1 MPLQATS
8 GGGSLGFL
16 KTVPKVL
23 TGLKA
28 VVMLAL
34 FRIFFIRSDT
44 PFTYG
49 MVAKPFRG
57 SGLSSGLRG
66 AVGVA

>member
-8 GGGSLGFL
+8 GGRSLGFL
-16 KTVPKVL
+16 KTVPEVL

-34 FRIFFIRSDT
+34 FMFIMNTDRPNNIYHILVSEGT
-44 PFTYG
+44 TSF
-49 MVAKPFRG
+49 
-57 SGLSSGLRG
+57 
-66 AVGVA
+66 

>member
-8 GGGSLGFL
+8 GGQSLGFL

-23 TGLKA
+23 MGLKA

-34 FRIFFIRSDT
+34 FRIFFTRSDT
-44 PFTYG
+44 PE
-49 MVAKPFRG
+49 MVAKLFCG
-57 SGLSSGLRG
+57 SGLSSGLRDVGG
-66 AVGVA
+66 AA

>member
-1 MPLQATS
+1 MPLQATI
-8 GGGSLGFL
+8 GGRSLDFL

-23 TGLKA
+23 MGLKA

-34 FRIFFIRSDT
+34 FRIFCIRSDT

-49 MVAKPFRG
+49 MVAKAFHG
-57 SGLSSGLRG
+57 SGLLSGLRG
-66 AVGVA
+66 AGGVA